1 MRRLGEERVRRPM
14 STGKKV
20 VLVLVLGVLALVG
33 VFGALALTHERINYA
48 EARETVSGIASTK
61 ESIEKLFD
69 AKLESLNLSDKD
81 KAVMEEFE
89 TALAKCKD
97 YKTSLEASNVLKDE
111 EVAKKYDEVKEK
123 YVRIEKLSQSWN
135 DTKLLF
141 DLTDEN
147 LATLKKSSNQTL
159 KTLAEELSEYRAEVA
174 NFKKQYE
181 TNAKKDSA
189 VIEAYGKMQLIGDE
203 LNKKYENMSLET
215 IIGMSRDDILGFY
228 DYYFGKK
235 WKRFNSDKKCELVYA
250 KIQGKDELAAK
261 DMFRDG
267 HKFGVT
273 ENEVWCIEEVPLK
286 YICDRIY
293 NK

>member
-1 MRRLGEERVRRPM
+1 MRRLGEERVCRPM

-69 AKLESLNLSDKD
+69 AKLESLDLSDED
-81 KAVMEEFE
+81 KAVMDEFE

-111 EVAKKYDEVKEK
+111 EIAKKYDEVKEK
-123 YVRIEKLSQSWN
+123 YARIEKLSQSWN
-135 DTKLLF
+135 DVKLLF

-189 VIEAYGKMQLIGDE
+189 VIEAYGKMQLIGDD

-228 DYYFGKK
+228 
-235 WKRFNSDKKCELVYA
+235 E
-250 KIQGKDELAAK
+250 
-261 DMFRDG
+261 
-267 HKFGVT
+267 T
-273 ENEVWCIEEVPLK
+273 IEELNN
-286 YICDRIY
+286 ILTAR
-293 NK
+293 

>member
-1 MRRLGEERVRRPM
+1 MRRLGEEHVRRPM

-20 VLVLVLGVLALVG
+20 VLVLVLGVLALIG

-69 AKLESLNLSDKD
+69 AKLESLDLSDED
-81 KAVMEEFE
+81 KAVMDEFE

-111 EVAKKYDEVKEK
+111 EIAKKYDEVKEK

-147 LATLKKSSNQTL
+147 LAALKKSSNQTL

-174 NFKKQYE
+174 NFKMQYE

-228 DYYFGKK
+228 
-235 WKRFNSDKKCELVYA
+235 E
-250 KIQGKDELAAK
+250 
-261 DMFRDG
+261 
-267 HKFGVT
+267 T
-273 ENEVWCIEEVPLK
+273 IEELNN
-286 YICDRIY
+286 ILTAR
-293 NK
+293 

>member
-97 YKTSLEASNVLKDE
+97 YKISLEASNVLKDE

-147 LATLKKSSNQTL
+147 LAALKKSSNQTL

-181 TNAKKDSA
+181 ASAKKDSS
-189 VIEAYGKMQLIGDE
+189 VIEAYGKMQLIGED
-203 LNKKYENMSLET
+203 LNKKYASISLET

-228 DYYFGKK
+228 
-235 WKRFNSDKKCELVYA
+235 E
-250 KIQGKDELAAK
+250 
-261 DMFRDG
+261 
-267 HKFGVT
+267 T
-273 ENEVWCIEEVPLK
+273 IEELNN
-286 YICDRIY
+286 ILTAR
-293 NK
+293 

>member
-1 MRRLGEERVRRPM
+1 MRRPGEERVRRPM

-20 VLVLVLGVLALVG
+20 VLVLVLGVLALIG

-69 AKLESLNLSDKD
+69 AKLESLDLSDED

-111 EVAKKYDEVKEK
+111 EVVKKYDEVKEK
-123 YVRIEKLSQSWN
+123 YVLIEKLAQSWN
-135 DTKLLF
+135 DVKLLF

-189 VIEAYGKMQLIGDE
+189 VIEAYGKMQLIGDD

-228 DYYFGKK
+228 
-235 WKRFNSDKKCELVYA
+235 E
-250 KIQGKDELAAK
+250 
-261 DMFRDG
+261 
-267 HKFGVT
+267 T
-273 ENEVWCIEEVPLK
+273 IEELNN
-286 YICDRIY
+286 ILTAR
-293 NK
+293 

>member
-20 VLVLVLGVLALVG
+20 VLVLVLGVLALIS

-69 AKLESLNLSDKD
+69 AKLESLDLSDED
-81 KAVMEEFE
+81 KAVMNGFE

-111 EVAKKYDEVKEK
+111 EIAKKYDEVKEK
-123 YVRIEKLSQSWN
+123 YSRIEKLSQSWN
-135 DTKLLF
+135 DVKLLF

-147 LATLKKSSNQTL
+147 LAALKKSSNQTL

-189 VIEAYGKMQLIGDE
+189 VIEAYGKMQLIGDD

-228 DYYFGKK
+228 
-235 WKRFNSDKKCELVYA
+235 E
-250 KIQGKDELAAK
+250 
-261 DMFRDG
+261 
-267 HKFGVT
+267 T
-273 ENEVWCIEEVPLK
+273 IEELNN
-286 YICDRIY
+286 ILTAR
-293 NK
+293 

>member
-1 MRRLGEERVRRPM
+1 MRRSGEERVRRSM

-20 VLVLVLGVLALVG
+20 VLVLALGVLALIG

-69 AKLESLNLSDKD
+69 AKLESLDFSDD
-81 KAVMEEFE
+81 EKAVMDEFE

-97 YKTSLEASNVLKDE
+97 YKTSFEASNVLKDE
-111 EVAKKYDEVKEK
+111 EVAKKFDEVKEK
-123 YVRIEKLSQSWN
+123 YARIEKLSQSWN
-135 DTKLLF
+135 DVKLLF
-141 DLTDEN
+141 DLTDKN

-189 VIEAYGKMQLIGDE
+189 VIEAYGKMQLIGDD

-228 DYYFGKK
+228 
-235 WKRFNSDKKCELVYA
+235 E
-250 KIQGKDELAAK
+250 
-261 DMFRDG
+261 
-267 HKFGVT
+267 T
-273 ENEVWCIEEVPLK
+273 IEELNN
-286 YICDRIY
+286 ILTAR
-293 NK
+293 

>member
-69 AKLESLNLSDKD
+69 AKLESLDLSDED
-81 KAVMEEFE
+81 KVVMNEFE

-147 LATLKKSSNQTL
+147 LAALKKSSNQTL
-159 KTLAEELSEYRAEVA
+159 KTLAEELSEDRAEVA

-228 DYYFGKK
+228 
-235 WKRFNSDKKCELVYA
+235 E
-250 KIQGKDELAAK
+250 
-261 DMFRDG
+261 
-267 HKFGVT
+267 T
-273 ENEVWCIEEVPLK
+273 IEELNN
-286 YICDRIY
+286 ILTAR
-293 NK
+293 

>member
-1 MRRLGEERVRRPM
+1 MRRPGEERVRRPM

-20 VLVLVLGVLALVG
+20 VLVLVLGVLALIG

-61 ESIEKLFD
+61 GSIEKLFD
-69 AKLESLNLSDKD
+69 AKLESLDLSDED
-81 KAVMEEFE
+81 KAVMNEFE

-111 EVAKKYDEVKEK
+111 EIAKKYDEVKEK
-123 YVRIEKLSQSWN
+123 YARIEKLSQSWN
-135 DTKLLF
+135 DAKLLF

-189 VIEAYGKMQLIGDE
+189 VIEAYGKMQLIGDD

-228 DYYFGKK
+228 
-235 WKRFNSDKKCELVYA
+235 E
-250 KIQGKDELAAK
+250 
-261 DMFRDG
+261 
-267 HKFGVT
+267 T
-273 ENEVWCIEEVPLK
+273 IEELNN
-286 YICDRIY
+286 ILTAR
-293 NK
+293 

>member
-69 AKLESLNLSDKD
+69 AKLESLDLSDED
-81 KAVMEEFE
+81 KVVMNEFE

-228 DYYFGKK
+228 
-235 WKRFNSDKKCELVYA
+235 E
-250 KIQGKDELAAK
+250 
-261 DMFRDG
+261 
-267 HKFGVT
+267 T
-273 ENEVWCIEEVPLK
+273 IEELNN
-286 YICDRIY
+286 ILTAR
-293 NK
+293 

>member
-33 VFGALALTHERINYA
+33 VFSVLAITHERINYA

-69 AKLESLNLSDKD
+69 AKLESLDLSDED

-228 DYYFGKK
+228 
-235 WKRFNSDKKCELVYA
+235 E
-250 KIQGKDELAAK
+250 
-261 DMFRDG
+261 
-267 HKFGVT
+267 T
-273 ENEVWCIEEVPLK
+273 IEELNN
-286 YICDRIY
+286 ILTAR
-293 NK
+293 

>member
-14 STGKKV
+14 PTGKKV
-20 VLVLVLGVLALVG
+20 VLVLVLGVLALIG

-69 AKLESLNLSDKD
+69 AKLESLDLSDED

-111 EVAKKYDEVKEK
+111 EIAKKYDEVKEK
-123 YVRIEKLSQSWN
+123 YARIEKLSQSWN

-141 DLTDEN
+141 DLTNEN

-181 TNAKKDSA
+181 ANAKKDSA
-189 VIEAYGKMQLIGDE
+189 VIEAYGKMQLIGDD

-228 DYYFGKK
+228 
-235 WKRFNSDKKCELVYA
+235 E
-250 KIQGKDELAAK
+250 
-261 DMFRDG
+261 
-267 HKFGVT
+267 T
-273 ENEVWCIEEVPLK
+273 IEELNN
-286 YICDRIY
+286 ILTAR
-293 NK
+293 

>member
-20 VLVLVLGVLALVG
+20 VLVLVLGVLALIG

-69 AKLESLNLSDKD
+69 AKLESLDLSDED

-111 EVAKKYDEVKEK
+111 EIAKKYDEVKEK
-123 YVRIEKLSQSWN
+123 YSRIEKLSQSWN
-135 DTKLLF
+135 DVKLLF

-147 LATLKKSSNQTL
+147 LAALKKSSNQTL

-189 VIEAYGKMQLIGDE
+189 VIEAYGKMQLIGDD

-228 DYYFGKK
+228 
-235 WKRFNSDKKCELVYA
+235 E
-250 KIQGKDELAAK
+250 
-261 DMFRDG
+261 
-267 HKFGVT
+267 T
-273 ENEVWCIEEVPLK
+273 IEELNN
-286 YICDRIY
+286 ILTAR
-293 NK
+293 